1 MKKLIAVL
9 LALSCMLIGAA
20 AVAETLNIAYMPNY
34 GSLWAVETAIN
45 KGYFEEEGLTINL
58 VEFADGPTII
68 AAMESGSIDMG
79 YIGQGAH
86 KLCINGR
93 ASIFALSHISNG
105 DALIGGKGI
114 ATVEDL
120 KGKVVAYS
128 SGTSSED
135 ILKNSL
141 DKAGMTMD
149 DIKAMDMDASAIVT
163 AMLSGGVD
171 GILELLDLGVQTLG
185 DLRRKLRVNELTLY
199 VRIGGSDDPAKAAMG
214 YGRAWAAIGAI
225 TPSLERLFVIKKRD
239 IQPALDYTISNTQVD
254 AHLVTTIT
262 IGRSLA
268 LALRA
273 GIRFLKIL
281 NERKKAV

>member
-1 MKKLIAVL
+1 MTWTWWMTL
-9 LALSCMLIGAA
+9 LAIFAALVLIGCIPVGVDARYNAEGVFLAA
-20 AVAETLNIAYMPNY
+20 KLGPIRLQLLPQKPKKKKKPNP
-34 GSLWAVETAIN
+34 I
-45 KGYFEEEGLTINL
+45 
-58 VEFADGPTII
+58 
-68 AAMESGSIDMG
+68 
-79 YIGQGAH
+79 
-86 KLCINGR
+86 
-93 ASIFALSHISNG
+93 
-105 DALIGGKGI
+105 
-114 ATVEDL
+114 
-120 KGKVVAYS
+120 
-128 SGTSSED
+128 
-135 ILKNSL
+135 
-141 DKAGMTMD
+141 
-149 DIKAMDMDASAIVT
+149 
-163 AMLSGGVD
+163 LSGGVD
-171 GILELLDLGVQTLG
+171 GILQLLDIVLDTLG

-239 IQPALDYTISNTQVD
+239 IRPALDYTISNTQVD

>member
-1 MKKLIAVL
+1 MTWTWWMTL
-9 LALSCMLIGAA
+9 LAIFAALVLIGCIPVGVDARYNAEGVFLAA
-20 AVAETLNIAYMPNY
+20 KLGPIRLQLLPQKPKKKKKQQKKPEKAPEKAASQEKKPNP
-34 GSLWAVETAIN
+34 I
-45 KGYFEEEGLTINL
+45 
-58 VEFADGPTII
+58 
-68 AAMESGSIDMG
+68 
-79 YIGQGAH
+79 
-86 KLCINGR
+86 
-93 ASIFALSHISNG
+93 
-105 DALIGGKGI
+105 
-114 ATVEDL
+114 
-120 KGKVVAYS
+120 
-128 SGTSSED
+128 
-135 ILKNSL
+135 
-141 DKAGMTMD
+141 
-149 DIKAMDMDASAIVT
+149 
-163 AMLSGGVD
+163 LSGGVD
-171 GILELLDLGVQTLG
+171 EILQLLDIVLDTLG

-268 LALRA
+268 LRA

>member
-1 MKKLIAVL
+1 MTWTWWMTLAVILAVL
-9 LALSCMLIGAA
+9 LLIGCIPVGVDAA
-20 AVAETLNIAYMPNY
+20 YGEGGVRLAVKIWLFRLQLLPQKPKKKKKPAKKAAPKQKKPAPEKPAGEKKPNP
-34 GSLWAVETAIN
+34 L
-45 KGYFEEEGLTINL
+45 
-58 VEFADGPTII
+58 
-68 AAMESGSIDMG
+68 
-79 YIGQGAH
+79 
-86 KLCINGR
+86 
-93 ASIFALSHISNG
+93 
-105 DALIGGKGI
+105 
-114 ATVEDL
+114 
-120 KGKVVAYS
+120 
-128 SGTSSED
+128 
-135 ILKNSL
+135 
-141 DKAGMTMD
+141 
-149 DIKAMDMDASAIVT
+149 
-163 AMLSGGVD
+163 LSGGVD

-239 IQPALDYTISNTQVD
+239 IRPALDYTISNTQVD

>member
-1 MKKLIAVL
+1 MTWTWWMTL
-9 LALSCMLIGAA
+9 LAIFAALVLIGCIPVGVDARYNAEGVFLAA
-20 AVAETLNIAYMPNY
+20 KLGPIRLQLLPQKPKKKKKQQKKPEKAASQEKKPNP
-34 GSLWAVETAIN
+34 I
-45 KGYFEEEGLTINL
+45 
-58 VEFADGPTII
+58 
-68 AAMESGSIDMG
+68 
-79 YIGQGAH
+79 
-86 KLCINGR
+86 
-93 ASIFALSHISNG
+93 
-105 DALIGGKGI
+105 
-114 ATVEDL
+114 
-120 KGKVVAYS
+120 
-128 SGTSSED
+128 
-135 ILKNSL
+135 
-141 DKAGMTMD
+141 
-149 DIKAMDMDASAIVT
+149 
-163 AMLSGGVD
+163 LSGGVD
-171 GILELLDLGVQTLG
+171 EILQLLDIVLDTLG

-239 IQPALDYTISNTQVD
+239 IRPALDYTISNTQVD